1 VHTVASIVSYLEE
14 FAPPSLAADWDNVG
28 LLLGDRGAAVRRVLT
43 CLTVTPESAAEAVET
58 RAQLL
63 VTHHPILFR
72 AVKRLTADTA
82 EGRMIGD
89 LLRAGVAVY
98 SPHTAF
104 DNTRGGINESL
115 ARRLGLVEQS
125 LAPLRRQDGP
135 RQCKLVVFVPDVDLA
150 KVSDALFAAGAGHI
164 GQYSQCSFRLAG
176 TGSFFGSE
184 ATNPTVGTKG
194 RREEVSEWRLEAICP
209 EARVGAVVEAMRR
222 AHSYEEPA
230 YDVYPLKPG
239 QLAVGVGRVGRLA
252 APMGLEEF
260 ARSVRAALRSGPVQV
275 VGEVGQKVERVAIV
289 CGAGGD
295 LLGDAVRARADV
307 LLTGE
312 MRFHDFLTARARG
325 IALCLPGH
333 YATERFA
340 LEELADRLRSRW
352 PDLEV
357 SASQREHDPVRW
369 VLTDSDS
376 PESPSGVARDSR

>member
-1 VHTVASIVSYLEE
+1 
-14 FAPPSLAADWDNVG
+14 
-28 LLLGDRGAAVRRVLT
+28 
-43 CLTVTPESAAEAVET
+43 VTPESAAEAVET
-58 RAQLL
+58 GAQLL

-82 EGRMIGD
+82 EGRMICG
-89 LLRAGVAVY
+89 LVRAGVAVY

-115 ARRLGLVEQS
+115 GRRLGVVD
-125 LAPLRRQDGP
+125 LAPLRSQDGP
-135 RQCKLVVFVPDVDLA
+135 RQCKLVVFVPESDLA
-150 KVSDALFAAGAGHI
+150 KVCDALFAAGAGQI

-176 TGSFFGSE
+176 TGTFFGSD
-184 ATNPTVGTKG
+184 ATNPTVGTRG
-194 RREEVSEWRLEAICP
+194 RREEVSEWRLEAVCP
-209 EARVGAVVEAMRR
+209 EGRVGQAVEAMRR

-239 QLAVGVGRVGRLA
+239 KLTVGVGRIGRLA
-252 APMGLEEF
+252 APAPVALEEF
-260 ARSVRAALRSGPVQV
+260 ARSVRTALRSGPVQV
-275 VGEVGQKVERVAIV
+275 VGEQGRKVERVAIV

-295 LLGDAVRARADV
+295 LLADAVRARADV

-312 MRFHDFLTARARG
+312 MRFHDYLSARALG

-340 LEELADRLRSRW
+340 LEELADRMRSRW

-357 SASQREHDPVRW
+357 SASQREDDPVRW
-369 VLTDSDS
+369 IPASM
-376 PESPSGVARDSR
+376 